1 MSLKPG
7 TMLGTYE
14 LIAMIGAGGM
24 GEVYKARDSK
34 LNRLVA
40 IKVLPASLAADA
52 ALLARFDREA
62 KAVAALSHPNVL
74 GIFDLATQDGLTYA
88 VMELLEGESLRDKLK
103 GGALPPKRAIE
114 IATEL
119 AQGLGAAH
127 ERGIVHRDVK
137 PENIF
142 LTREGRVKV
151 LDFGLAKQV
160 STPRGVTSTVDTAAL
175 GQHPQGT
182 EAGMILGTVG
192 YMSPEQVR
200 GEAADHRADVFAF
213 GVVLYEMLSG
223 QRPFHGETSVQTM
236 SAILDEEPRELTS
249 SRGPL
254 PPALERLVN
263 HCLEKQPEAR
273 FQSMKDVAYNLQNLS
288 TVSSDSAGKAKA
300 LRPQR
305 LSPLQISL
313 GAAATLILIGLLWAF
328 HLPPFA
334 RPAQPI
340 FTRVTHTPGTIEA
353 AFFGPDGKTVYF
365 SERIKGAQPELF
377 VLHPGSPEPKP
388 LGIKDALLLG
398 VSPTGDLAIL
408 REPKGFFGAMY
419 RGMLAQVNGGGGSV
433 KEIQENVVHAAWDG
447 AGFVTDTAPS
457 WQRFKVEFGGR
468 VLLEG
473 DPGTVSVRFL
483 RLSPDGARL
492 AMVVSDAV
500 SKTEIVSFDRSGQRS
515 VHFTKVGDS
524 LGDTFTGLAWS
535 PDGDLLF
542 SELQGDQTGVWSLSL
557 KGARR
562 LLWRGQGTQALMDV
576 SKEGRLLLAHQEVRR
591 NVLVQKAR
599 EAQAMDVSIAS
610 GTQAYGF
617 SADGK
622 ALLLLECPVQ
632 DGGTVQDLA
641 YLWSPGGAPATR
653 VAKGSPQSLSP
664 DGRWANLQINGFDP
678 ASLDPALT
686 AAFREAGLDPRKVLD
701 PVAPGFYLLFV
712 PTGAGRPFVLALPK
726 SIENLGTA
734 LLTPDGKRV
743 VFIADEKGETHWYVM
758 DRQGGTPKAISSPE
772 YGVSTIGS
780 FLSPDGSRLIIYDG
794 VRYAIQSLA
803 GGEAQ
808 PIRGLLAGERV
819 FAWGRDGKSVFVRK
833 GLLSFTVDRLDLEIG
848 ARHPVFAFSPSDL
861 SGLVNVRSVHTIPE
875 GNLFAMSCVRK
886 LSDLYLVEGVK

>member
-1 MSLKPG
+1 MPLKPG
-7 TMLGTYE
+7 TTLGTYE
-14 LIAMIGAGGM
+14 ILAMIGAGGM

-74 GIFDLATQDGLTYA
+74 GIHDIATEGGLTYA

-119 AQGLGAAH
+119 AQGLAAAH

-142 LTREGRVKV
+142 LTKEGRVKV
-151 LDFGLAKQV
+151 LDFGLAKQI
-160 STPRGVTSTVDTAAL
+160 TPPKGAASNLATAAL
-175 GQHPQGT
+175 SEVPNGT
-182 EAGMILGTVG
+182 GAGMLLGTVG

-200 GEAADHRADVFAF
+200 GEAADQRADVFAF

-223 QRPFHGETSVQTM
+223 QRPFHGETAMHTM
-236 SAILDEEPRELTS
+236 TAILDEEPAELTS
-249 SRGPL
+249 SRGPM

-288 TVSSDSAGKAKA
+288 TLSSDASGKTKA
-300 LRPQR
+300 LPAQG
-305 LSPLQISL
+305 LSLHQISL
-313 GAAATLILIGLLWAF
+313 SVAATLILVGLLWAF
-328 HLPPFA
+328 RLPPFT
-334 RPAQPI
+334 PSTPPT

-365 SERIKGAQPELF
+365 SERIKGAPPELF

-388 LGIKDALLLG
+388 LGVKDALLLG
-398 VSPTGDLAIL
+398 VSPSGDLAIL

-433 KEIQENVVHAAWDG
+433 KEIQENVLHAAWDG
-447 AGFVTDTAPS
+447 SGFAIDTVPS
-457 WQRFKVEFGGR
+457 WQKFKVEFGGR

-483 RLSPDGARL
+483 RLSPEGARL

-591 NVLVQKAR
+591 NVLVRKAG
-599 EAQAMDVSIAS
+599 EAQATDVSIAS

-622 ALLLLECPVQ
+622 ALLLLESPVM
-632 DGGTVQDLA
+632 DGGTAQDLA

-653 VAKGSPQSLSP
+653 VTKGSPQSLSP
-664 DGRWANLQINGFDP
+664 DGRWANLQLSGFDP
-678 ASLDPALT
+678 ANLDPAIS
-686 AAFREAGLDPRKVLD
+686 AAFREAGLDPGKVLD
-701 PVAPGFYLLFV
+701 PVAPGFYVLFV

-734 LLTPDGKRV
+734 MLTPDGKRV

-758 DRQGGTPKAISSPE
+758 DRQGGTPKAISSPD
-772 YGVSTIGS
+772 YGVSSIGN
-780 FLSPDGSRLIIYDG
+780 FLSPDGSRLIINDG
-794 VRYAIQSLA
+794 VRYAIQFLA

-808 PIRGLLAGERV
+808 PIRGLQAGERV
-819 FAWGRDGKSVFVRK
+819 LAWSRDGKSVFVRK
-833 GLLSFTVDRLDLEIG
+833 GLLSFTVDRMVLESS
-848 ARHPVFAFSPSDL
+848 ARHPVFTFSPNDL
-861 SGLVNVRSVHTIPE
+861 SGLVNVRSVHTTPD
-875 GNLFAMSCVRK
+875 GNIFAVSCVRK
-886 LSDLYLVEGVK
+886 LSDLYIVEGVK